1 MQDYLP
7 PAAECLCHNAGICC
21 CVLHGL
27 SKRRLIRSMAGR
39 PDDGH
44 GPRWVSCVTNKQGG
58 PKTALMH
65 GAGAIGCYEQCA
77 VCTFLIRRSRFRISR
92 PST

>member
-1 MQDYLP
+1 MKLKRLRRVRLVLAREGCVQDCLP

-39 PDDGH
+39 PDDGP

-65 GAGAIGCYEQCA
+65 GAG
-77 VCTFLIRRSRFRISR
+77 L
-92 PST
+92 